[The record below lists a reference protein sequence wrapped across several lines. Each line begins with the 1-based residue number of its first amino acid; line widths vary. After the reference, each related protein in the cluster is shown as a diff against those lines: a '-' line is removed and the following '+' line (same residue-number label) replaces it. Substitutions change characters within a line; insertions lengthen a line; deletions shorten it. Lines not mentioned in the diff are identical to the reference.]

1 MSTAFD
7 QLAIEAE
14 KAVKDL
20 GIPTCPAILGK
31 ITRESAAAE
40 PDFRRIG
47 QWISEDVSLAAA
59 MLKTVNSPFYGLQ
72 RKAESVHQALMF
84 LGLRTVSL
92 IVTGL
97 MLRQALAGGTSPA
110 LVAFWERSARIAAA
124 SARVAQETRAVD
136 RDLAYTFALFRDCGV
151 PLIAKKYAEYEGL
164 LVSGGSDSE
173 KLIALEVEGYGV
185 HHAMVGAEL
194 ARSWG
199 LGVEMCDA
207 ISHHHDYP
215 ISQNDRANAGRSSL
229 RLVAVGWIADQLA
242 SSEFVPLDPPAG
254 ADFVLETLRMDVTE
268 LGRLITR
275 LKAAGSA

>member
-1 MSTAFD
+1 MSAAFE
-7 QLAIEAE
+7 QLAVEAE

-20 GIPTCPAILGK
+20 GIPSCPAILGK
-31 ITRESAAAE
+31 ITRESAAPE

-72 RKAESVHQALMF
+72 RKAESVHQALMY

-97 MLRQALAGGTSPA
+97 MLRQALGGTASPA
-110 LVAFWERSARIAAA
+110 LVAFWERSAQTAAA
-124 SARVAQETRAVD
+124 SARAAQETRIVD

-151 PLIAKKYAEYEGL
+151 PIIAKKYAEYERL
-164 LVSGGSDSE
+164 LAVEASEDS
-173 KLIALEVEGYGV
+173 KKMLALEVEGYGV
-185 HHAMVGAEL
+185 HHALVGSEL
-194 ARSWG
+194 ARGWG
-199 LGVEMCDA
+199 LGIDMCEA

-215 ISQNDRANAGRSSL
+215 ISVNDRANAGRSSL
-229 RLVAVGWIADQLA
+229 RLVAIGWVADQVA
-242 SSEFVPLDPPAG
+242 APEFAPLDPPVG
-254 ADFVLETLRMDVTE
+254 VEFVLETLKMDVTE

-275 LKAAGSA
+275 LKTA